1 MRSSGWGGRE
11 RKRPFHASEQQRE
24 DVQQARQQWRAQ
36 DLTARANQVLFFDE
50 SGINLA
56 MTRAYA
62 RAPRGERAVG
72 NVPKN
77 WGQSITIA
85 AGIGLRGL
93 VAPLRLIG
101 SMNSDTFEAYVE
113 QFVCPVLRPGDVV
126 VVDNLSAHKRT
137 SVRTLIEAAG
147 ARLLY
152 LPPYSPDLS
161 PIEPC
166 WSKVKTFL
174 RSAAARTLEALDDAL
189 VAALHSISPSDAK
202 GWFRLCG
209 YPVP

>member
-1 MRSSGWGGRE
+1 
-11 RKRPFHASEQQRE
+11 
-24 DVQQARQQWRAQ
+24 
-36 DLTARANQVLFFDE
+36 
-50 SGINLA
+50 
-56 MTRAYA
+56 MTRAYV

-72 NVPKN
+72 DVPKN
-77 WGQSITIA
+77 WGKSITIA

-101 SMNSDTFEAYVE
+101 SMNSDSFEAYVE
-113 QFVCPVLRPGDVV
+113 QFVCPVLQPGDIV
-126 VVDNLSAHKRT
+126 VVDNLSAHKQKSIRAL
-137 SVRTLIEAAG
+137 VEASS

-174 RSAAARTLEALDDAL
+174 RAAAARTLDALDGALVEALR
-189 VAALHSISPSDAK
+189 SISPSDAK